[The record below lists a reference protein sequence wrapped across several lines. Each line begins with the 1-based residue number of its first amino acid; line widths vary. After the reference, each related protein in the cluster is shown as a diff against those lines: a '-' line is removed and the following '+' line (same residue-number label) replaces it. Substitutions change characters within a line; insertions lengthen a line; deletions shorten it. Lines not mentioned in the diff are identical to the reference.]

1 MGTIC
6 NLCMLH
12 QTCFSSY
19 SLPFC
24 GVVSNVDGVW
34 ESGGVVRSDR
44 DWINVCCRWTGESW
58 SVKRELFWAMGKRE
72 SFPHILSYALSK
84 VFIVRISTCRLS
96 WYTLLYIYIYFKFY
110 CSISLKKYELFTLF
124 CKSSKFR
131 ITPDICLSLFSHF
144 FINNKG
150 HDALPIQNKN
160 LRSRISLHSDW
171 FFSINI
177 IKQFHC
183 ISTKLCTIFMSQQ
196 YVIIMT
202 NIWVG
207 GVRLVN
213 FRKMGISVSH

>member
-1 MGTIC
+1 MKFASIIRGGFPCTVVLCLSGRSGLPVLGWAHKPAAGSAVQMGTIC

-72 SFPHILSYALSK
+72 SFPPILSYALSK

-96 WYTLLYIYIYFKFY
+96 WHILLDIYFLNF
-110 CSISLKKYELFTLF
+110 IAVF
-124 CKSSKFR
+124 
-131 ITPDICLSLFSHF
+131 HF
-144 FINNKG
+144 K
-150 HDALPIQNKN
+150 
-160 LRSRISLHSDW
+160 
-171 FFSINI
+171 
-177 IKQFHC
+177 
-183 ISTKLCTIFMSQQ
+183 
-196 YVIIMT
+196 
-202 NIWVG
+202 
-207 GVRLVN
+207 
-213 FRKMGISVSH
+213 